1 MSVSPRQDV
10 TAIVL
15 AGGRSSRFG
24 SPKLVVKLDGAT
36 LLDHALRAVGSVA
49 GNVIVAGPKPAS
61 QLRSPIRNGGA
72 HEPRHAAAPSV
83 RFVVDDQ
90 PFAGPLAALAGAL
103 RETSSELAI
112 VVGGD
117 MPGLVPAV
125 LAVLLQRL
133 ESDVEVAAVHLA
145 GKTAQMHRQALPL
158 GLRVAPA
165 ADAAAESL
173 AMSDRSLMRLLD
185 RLHTVEIPAPEW
197 LPLDPAGRTLLDIDA
212 PADLELWDAG
222 EIR

>member
-24 SPKLVVKLDGAT
+24 SPKLVVKLDGAS

-61 QLRSPIRNGGA
+61 QLRSPIRNSGA

-133 ESDVEVAAVHLA
+133 AADVDVAAVHLA
-145 GKTAQMHRQALPL
+145 DTTGPARRQVLPL

-165 ADAAAESL
+165 AKAAAKAL
-173 AMSDRSLMRLLD
+173 AMGDRSLVGLLGRL
-185 RLHTVEIPAPEW
+185 RTVEVPVPDW
-197 LPLDPAGRTLLDIDA
+197 LPLDPAGRTLLDIDE
-212 PADLELWDAG
+212 PADLERWHAG